1 MDQKVQQHIE
11 EALNE
16 VRALFVKAATRIET
30 LAPGEKV
37 PATTLAEDLARAII
51 QPDGKPMTGPQIY
64 PTLKFLFK
72 GYPGVEIAR
81 GAHGGIKR
89 LPVVTAPLAQPAA
102 DADDGK

>member
-16 VRALFVKAATRIET
+16 VRALFVKAATRIEA

-37 PATTLAEDLARAII
+37 PATTLAEDLARVII
-51 QPDGKPMTGPQIY
+51 QPDGKPMTNPQIY

-72 GYPGVEIAR
+72 DYPNVEIAR

-89 LPVVTAPLAQPAA
+89 LPVATAPLAQPTA
-102 DADDGK
+102 DGNDGK